1 MCFFQEALKITVG
14 ALKSV
19 SISITRQQWIKNVK
33 ILDIFALK
41 KNLQT
46 QSLIFFH
53 SIYYKL
59 NCIWGIPKNH

>member
-46 QSLIFFH
+46 QSLIFF
-53 SIYYKL
+53 SFYL
-59 NCIWGIPKNH
+59 L